1 MKILQV
7 HNLYQQPGGE
17 DQFSLAESQLLT
29 RYDHEVERFTVHNDA
44 IKNMSKMEV
53 GARTIWN
60 QASYRSIRKKIQS
73 FGPTLVHAHNTFP
86 LISPALYYAAEAERV
101 PVVQTLHNYRL
112 LCPAATFYRDHRV
125 CEDCL
130 HTSLP
135 YPAVIHRCYRHSRL
149 ASATIAAMLT
159 LHRVAGTW
167 TNKVHTYIA
176 LTQFAKNKFIEG
188 GLPAAKLTIKP
199 IFLLNDPGVG
209 EGNGG
214 FALFVG
220 RLSEEKGL
228 RTLLQA
234 WQKLPQIP
242 LKIVGEGPLRDM
254 VSHSARTCSNIT
266 AFGFIERSHLWQLLK
281 AASILV
287 LPSTWYEGLPAA
299 AVEAMACGT
308 PSVASDLGSL
318 SEVIKEDAN
327 GLRFEAGNPD
337 QLAARVADLLSRP
350 DHLSLLRTR
359 TRLHYEENYTAQQ
372 NYAQLLEIYQR
383 CLSGY
388 QKAAR

>member
-135 YPAVIHRCYRHSRL
+135 YPAVDS
-149 ASATIAAMLT
+149 
-159 LHRVAGTW
+159 
-167 TNKVHTYIA
+167 
-176 LTQFAKNKFIEG
+176 
-188 GLPAAKLTIKP
+188 
-199 IFLLNDPGVG
+199 
-209 EGNGG
+209 
-214 FALFVG
+214 
-220 RLSEEKGL
+220 
-228 RTLLQA
+228 
-234 WQKLPQIP
+234 
-242 LKIVGEGPLRDM
+242 
-254 VSHSARTCSNIT
+254 
-266 AFGFIERSHLWQLLK
+266 
-281 AASILV
+281 
-287 LPSTWYEGLPAA
+287 
-299 AVEAMACGT
+299 
-308 PSVASDLGSL
+308 
-318 SEVIKEDAN
+318 
-327 GLRFEAGNPD
+327 
-337 QLAARVADLLSRP
+337 
-350 DHLSLLRTR
+350 
-359 TRLHYEENYTAQQ
+359 
-372 NYAQLLEIYQR
+372 
-383 CLSGY
+383 
-388 QKAAR
+388 